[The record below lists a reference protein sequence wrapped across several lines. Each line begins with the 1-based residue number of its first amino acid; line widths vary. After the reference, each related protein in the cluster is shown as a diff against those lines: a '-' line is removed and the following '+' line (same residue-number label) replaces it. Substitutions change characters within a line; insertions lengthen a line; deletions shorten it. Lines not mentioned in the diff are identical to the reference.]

1 MRFVSCI
8 WRFTNFINFSYLI
21 ISIDFA
27 SVPIISNFQFFFF
40 FCWND
45 YIKRL
50 YLLAY
55 STIPTIG
62 YYFHYLPRDRHLYRS
77 EKNSPISKDSS
88 LFPLSKFSITIS
100 IKTLNYYLKSL
111 SFRPN
116 LTLPSLLQFALRT
129 QLSPIPWNF
138 RFLSIQL
145 AITLRQERT
154 KGRKRE
160 ANVAKRKIARLL
172 RNKGG
177 YVAFSRYLTSRIRF
191 TYRPDTDDPTATP
204 DTTAYGMQRALLE
217 RCRFVEVER
226 GISSL
231 PRSRSDHDSARTRT
245 RGRRLE
251 EESRIM
257 PTLLPATAPFAN
269 PWIFERMPI
278 LVDRAHICLF
288 DRFWSGWIDGSI

>member
-21 ISIDFA
+21 ISIDLA

-62 YYFHYLPRDRHLYRS
+62 YYFHHLLQDRHLYRS
-77 EKNSPISKDSS
+77 EKNSPISKNSS

-129 QLSPIPWNF
+129 QLSPIPLKFPISFDPARNNSPA
-138 RFLSIQL
+138 R
-145 AITLRQERT
+145 ANER
-154 KGRKRE
+154 KKERSKRCE
-160 ANVAKRKIARLL
+160 KKNC
-172 RNKGG
+172 
-177 YVAFSRYLTSRIRF
+177 S
-191 TYRPDTDDPTATP
+191 TP
-204 DTTAYGMQRALLE
+204 A
-217 RCRFVEVER
+217 
-226 GISSL
+226 
-231 PRSRSDHDSARTRT
+231 
-245 RGRRLE
+245 
-251 EESRIM
+251 
-257 PTLLPATAPFAN
+257 
-269 PWIFERMPI
+269 
-278 LVDRAHICLF
+278 
-288 DRFWSGWIDGSI
+288 

>member
-77 EKNSPISKDSS
+77 EKNSPISKNSS

-100 IKTLNYYLKSL
+100 TIIYIINIISSKFIYQNSSIT
-111 SFRPN
+111 FAIRPSYSI
-116 LTLPSLLQFALRT
+116 PSP
-129 QLSPIPWNF
+129 QLSPIPPEISDFF
-138 RFLSIQL
+138 R
-145 AITLRQERT
+145 
-154 KGRKRE
+154 
-160 ANVAKRKIARLL
+160 
-172 RNKGG
+172 
-177 YVAFSRYLTSRIRF
+177 
-191 TYRPDTDDPTATP
+191 
-204 DTTAYGMQRALLE
+204 
-217 RCRFVEVER
+217 
-226 GISSL
+226 SS
-231 PRSRSDHDSARTRT
+231 SQ
-245 RGRRLE
+245 
-251 EESRIM
+251 
-257 PTLLPATAPFAN
+257 
-269 PWIFERMPI
+269 
-278 LVDRAHICLF
+278 
-288 DRFWSGWIDGSI
+288 